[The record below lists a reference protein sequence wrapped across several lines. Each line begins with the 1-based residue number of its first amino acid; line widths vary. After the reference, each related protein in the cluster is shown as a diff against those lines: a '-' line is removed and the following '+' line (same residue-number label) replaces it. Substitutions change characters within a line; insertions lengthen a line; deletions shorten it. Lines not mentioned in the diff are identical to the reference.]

1 MMELIELL
9 DYIKGD
15 QYISIVTGGYSI
27 LDPWAGSILNVP
39 YQLMHEKV
47 KELRFPKGKGV
58 NIEIVLDSKF

>member
-1 MMELIELL
+1 MELIELL

-15 QYISIVTGGYSI
+15 QYISITSVF
-27 LDPWAGSILNVP
+27 LDPWAGSIFNVP
-39 YQLMHEKV
+39 YHLMHEKV